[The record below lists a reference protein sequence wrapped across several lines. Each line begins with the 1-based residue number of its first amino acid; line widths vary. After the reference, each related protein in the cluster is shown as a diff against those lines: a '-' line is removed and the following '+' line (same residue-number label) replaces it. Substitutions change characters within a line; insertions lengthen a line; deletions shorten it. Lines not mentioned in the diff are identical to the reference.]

1 MPDITLPAGTIHYQ
15 DSGPSDGPVIVF
27 VHGLLVD
34 GSLWRSVVA
43 ALSDEFRCVVPT
55 LPMGAHITPMRER
68 SAATPL
74 GVADVLAGFLD
85 ALDVHDVTLVAND
98 TGGAITQLLLT
109 RRPDRVGRVVLTNC
123 DSHDNWLPPDFT
135 NLQRLAKIGLLG
147 PLLAMGYRVPA
158 IRDSQLGFGLLH
170 KRPIPTDILE
180 AWTRPVL
187 ASRGVRRDVSDFT
200 RHIDNQLTLDAAARL
215 SEFTGPALI
224 AWAPGDRVFP
234 MRYAERLRDAFT
246 KATLVT
252 VADSGSFVPLDQPD
266 ELAHRIREFIR
277 SSASHP

>member
-15 DSGPSDGPVIVF
+15 DSGPSDGPIIVF

-34 GSLWRSVVA
+34 SSIWRSVVA
-43 ALSDEFRCVVPT
+43 GLSDEFRCVAPT
-55 LPMGAHITPMRER
+55 LPMGAHPTPMRER
-68 SAATPL
+68 SATTPL

-85 ALDVHDVTLVAND
+85 ALDLHDVTLVAND

-109 RRPDRVGRVVLTNC
+109 RRPERVGRVVLTNC
-123 DSHDNWLPPDFT
+123 DSHDNWLPPDFA
-135 NLQRLAKIGLLG
+135 NLQRLAKIRLLG
-147 PLLAMGYRVPA
+147 PVLAMTYRIPA
-158 IRDSQLGFGLLH
+158 IRDSRLGFGLLH
-170 KRPIPTDILE
+170 KRPIPTDILQ

-187 ASRGVRRDVSDFT
+187 ASRGVRRDVTAFT
-200 RHIDNQLTLDAAARL
+200 RHIDNRLTQQAATRL

-246 KATLVT
+246 NATLVT
-252 VADSGSFVPLDQPD
+252 VADSGSFIPLDQPN
-266 ELAHRIREFIR
+266 ELAHLVGEFIR
-277 SSASHP
+277 SSR

>member
-1 MPDITLPAGTIHYQ
+1 MPEVALPAGTIHYQ
-15 DSGPSDGPVIVF
+15 DSGPSDGRVIVF

-34 GSLWRSVVA
+34 SSIWRSVVA
-43 ALSDEFRCVVPT
+43 GLSGEFRCVAPT
-55 LPMGAHITPMRER
+55 LPMGAHLTPMRER

-85 ALDVHDVTLVAND
+85 ALDLHDVTLVAND

-109 RRPDRVGRVVLTNC
+109 RRPERIGRVVLTNC
-123 DSHDNWLPPDFT
+123 DSHDNWLPPDFA
-135 NLQRLAKIGLLG
+135 NLQRLAKIRLLG
-147 PLLAMGYRVPA
+147 PVLAMTYRIPA
-158 IRDSQLGFGLLH
+158 IRDSRLGFGLLH
-170 KRPIPTDILE
+170 KRPIPTDILQ

-187 ASRGVRRDVSDFT
+187 ASRGVRRDVTAFT
-200 RHIDNQLTLDAAARL
+200 RHIDNRLTQQAATRL

-246 KATLVT
+246 NATLVT
-252 VADSGSFVPLDQPD
+252 VADSGSFIPLDQPN
-266 ELAHRIREFIR
+266 ELAHLVGEFIR
-277 SSASHP
+277 SSR

>member
-1 MPDITLPAGTIHYQ
+1 MPEVALPAGTIHYQ
-15 DSGPSDGPVIVF
+15 DSGPSDGRVIVF

-34 GSLWRSVVA
+34 SSIWRSVVA
-43 ALSDEFRCVVPT
+43 GLSGGFRCVAPT
-55 LPMGAHITPMRER
+55 LPMGAHLTPMRER

-85 ALDVHDVTLVAND
+85 ALDLHDVTLVAND

-109 RRPDRVGRVVLTNC
+109 RRPERIGRVVLTNC
-123 DSHDNWLPPDFT
+123 DSHDNWLPPDFA
-135 NLQRLAKIGLLG
+135 NLQRLAKIRLLG
-147 PLLAMGYRVPA
+147 PVLAMTYRIPA
-158 IRDSQLGFGLLH
+158 IRDSRLGFGLLH
-170 KRPIPTDILE
+170 KRPIPTDILQ

-187 ASRGVRRDVSDFT
+187 ASRGVRRDVTAFT
-200 RHIDNQLTLDAAARL
+200 RHIDNRLTQQAATRL

-246 KATLVT
+246 NATLVT
-252 VADSGSFVPLDQPD
+252 VADSGSFIPLDQPN
-266 ELAHRIREFIR
+266 ELAHLVGEFIR
-277 SSASHP
+277 SSR